1 VALPLASFRAGALAA
16 LRLGTAGLLA
26 VQALGATAA
35 PAARGRLEPAYGVT
49 PGGLVWTVE
58 PLARRLVLRDPE
70 GSERAVFPLGDEGH
84 VLGVADS
91 GARVTAP
98 TPDGFRRGLA
108 RTGEERQVEAR
119 FVFRF
124 SDGGVR
130 ATVATTALRGSE
142 PAFFGDEAWVLRRQ
156 EGSFRV
162 VRIAPDGETS
172 FAAFPVADVR
182 RRVGHPSSPRLFAG
196 AGGPTVL
203 FSGARG
209 EAAARFG
216 AGEPVVVPDPLESC
230 GEGRTRFVL
239 GNPEGLVRV
248 SVRTAP
254 PTDGEDWGEP
264 LSVAEVF
271 DGSGRLVRSAPL
283 GPLTEVFPLP
293 DGGLL
298 GLDGRESVRFDE
310 RFNELSRAV
319 LPLEEG
325 SDPATAAR
333 IVEQLRRLERLGP
346 RSTGGDWAEL
356 ALLPGAPASRYL
368 ERAIED
374 PGGALERL
382 ARVSDGEPAA
392 LEAAKAVPILL
403 ATLGPDARD
412 GLLDQL
418 RQRVEGGGPAW
429 LRSVAALALLSASPA
444 EAPAWALPAVAEAI
458 SSGAGG
464 AEFSLPD
471 EAFTL
476 ELAELVTAVD
486 RARIDRLVRER
497 PEVAD
502 GLLAGNLEEALSG
515 SFAELRFHA
524 PADRFARTL
533 LDCTAGPPSATGLL
547 ALARVTQAALEV
559 SPSPAGLARG
569 DAQLHG
575 AVEARGGLAATL
587 LAAQGS
593 PDPGLRAS
601 ALALGPLVGLP
612 LDAVRFRA
620 DVLRRT
626 SLAAFG
632 FLGLVADRSL
642 SPRSWTGLFTEL
654 FFSARAASRDP
665 SGCALSGSPVLQAD
679 AESSL
684 DRYCNLFAIVQFA
697 ALDLGD
703 DEDPSFVSRQRI
715 GLLAEFARS
724 ASAPPELR
732 LELKLGRALRGT
744 ASEEEVVE
752 ILGERDLAP
761 AFRRV
766 VLGKL
771 PSGSTRLAAT
781 LERELASG
789 RVAPPERGAW
799 LDALSRLDAAAGDRV
814 AADAWTR
821 GLVPADAE
829 DGGAGAFARALDPE
843 RIRSSESLRA
853 ALRRARDLPATRLEA
868 ATALA
873 RAADPGSAAPLV
885 TALLETCPACQSPAA
900 LSTLFGPLGEEGL
913 EALAGLADATL
924 PFGTSPLEALFE
936 LDEARAQELGRAHLA
951 AALARGCVP
960 EPLLPALFAHGVDP
974 FPDLL
979 AALQERGCDRARLRP
994 GEPVAAGISRASGT
1008 ETGRAARLALAGAG
1022 SPSCRAAL
1030 ASLLG
1035 IDAHDDDPEE
1045 P

>member
-1 VALPLASFRAGALAA
+1 MASPLASFRAGALAA

-26 VQALGATAA
+26 VQALGAAAA
-35 PAARGRLEPAYGVT
+35 PAARGRVEPAFGVT

-108 RTGEERQVEAR
+108 RRGEERQVEAR

-124 SDGGVR
+124 ADGGVR

-156 EGSFRV
+156 DGSFRV
-162 VRIAPDGETS
+162 VRVAPDGETP

-182 RRVGHPSSPRLFAG
+182 RRVGHPSSPRVFAG
-196 AGGPTVL
+196 AAGTTVL

-216 AGEPVVVPDPLESC
+216 TGEPVVVPDPLESC

-239 GNPEGLVRV
+239 GIPEGIVRV

-254 PTDGEDWGEP
+254 PADGEDWGEP

-271 DGSGRLVRSAPL
+271 DGTGRLVRSAPL

-298 GLDGRESVRFDE
+298 GLDGRESVRFDD
-310 RFNELSRAV
+310 RFTEISRAV

-325 SDPATAAR
+325 SDPAAAAR
-333 IVEQLRRLERLGP
+333 VVEQLRRLERLGP
-346 RSTGGDWAEL
+346 RATGGDWAEL

-382 ARVSDGEPAA
+382 ARVADGEPAA

-403 ATLGPDARD
+403 GTLDPDARD
-412 GLLDQL
+412 GLLDRL
-418 RQRVEGGGPAW
+418 RQRVESGGPIW
-429 LRSVAALALLSASPA
+429 LRNVAALALLSASPA

-458 SSGAGG
+458 SSGADG
-464 AEFSLPD
+464 AGSSLPD

-497 PEVAD
+497 PEVAE
-502 GLLAGNLEEALSG
+502 GLLAGNPRGSALRLLRRAAVPRAGRPLRQDAPRLHGRPPVRHGTPRPGARLRGGDRGLAVSG
-515 SFAELRFHA
+515 RPGAWRRA
-524 PADRFARTL
+524 AARSGRGAWRPRG
-533 LDCTAGPPSATGLL
+533 D
-547 ALARVTQAALEV
+547 
-559 SPSPAGLARG
+559 SPRGAGLARSG
-569 DAQLHG
+569 ASGFRPGARPPRGSSPGCGPVPRGRPEAALPRRLRLPRPRGRPLPLPALVDGALHG
-575 AVEARGGLAATL
+575 ALLLRPRRFARPVRMRPLGRTRSPGRRGEQPRPLLQPLRHRPVRSARPGGRRRPVLRLAA
-587 LAAQGS
+587 ADRPAG
-593 PDPGLRAS
+593 G
-601 ALALGPLVGLP
+601 
-612 LDAVRFRA
+612 VRP
-620 DVLRRT
+620 
-626 SLAAFG
+626 
-632 FLGLVADRSL
+632 LGL
-642 SPRSWTGLFTEL
+642 G
-654 FFSARAASRDP
+654 
-665 SGCALSGSPVLQAD
+665 
-679 AESSL
+679 
-684 DRYCNLFAIVQFA
+684 
-697 ALDLGD
+697 
-703 DEDPSFVSRQRI
+703 
-715 GLLAEFARS
+715 
-724 ASAPPELR
+724 PPELR

-744 ASEEEVVE
+744 ASEEEIVE

-771 PSGSTRLAAT
+771 PPGSTRLAAT
-781 LERELASG
+781 LERELSSG
-789 RVAPPERGAW
+789 RVAPPEREAW
-799 LDALSRLDAAAGDRV
+799 LDALARLDPAAGDRV

-821 GLVPADAE
+821 GLVPLDAE

-843 RIRSSESLRA
+843 RVRSSEPLRA
-853 ALRRARDLPATRLEA
+853 ALRRARSLPAASLEA

-873 RAADPGSAAPLV
+873 RAADPGAAAPLL

-900 LSTLFGPLGEEGL
+900 LAALFGPLGEEGL
-913 EALAGLADATL
+913 DALARLAEATL

-936 LDEARAQELGRAHLA
+936 LDEARAEELGRAHLA
-951 AALARGCVP
+951 VALARGCVP
-960 EPLLPALFAHGVDP
+960 EPLLPALFAHGIDP

-994 GEPVAAGISRASGT
+994 GEPVAAGIA
-1008 ETGRAARLALAGAG
+1008 RAAGTDTGQAARRALQSAG
-1022 SPSCRAAL
+1022 SPSCRASL

-1035 IDAHDDDPEE
+1035 IAAHDGDPEE